1 VEELDMA
8 IERENA
14 ITFGGKTVTLIGQ
27 ELKVG
32 DIAPDFIVFS
42 EEFRPYSLNDD
53 IGSVRLISVISS
65 IDAAAGICNMQTR
78 RFNEEA
84 AKIENVEF
92 LSVSV
97 DLPFAL
103 SRWRKAAGLEK
114 VTMLSDHRELSFGEA
129 FGVAIKELRLL
140 AKAIFVLDKDNK
152 VTYVEYVTEATN
164 HPDYVKA
171 VAAVKNAAAQ

>member
-1 VEELDMA
+1 MEK
-8 IERENA
+8 ERENA
-14 ITFGGKTVTLIGQ
+14 ITFGGKPVTLIGQ

-32 DIAPDFIVFS
+32 DIAPDFIALS
-42 EEFRPYSLNDD
+42 EELQPYSLNDD
-53 IGSVRLISVISS
+53 KGSVRLISVISS
-65 IDAAAGICNMQTR
+65 IDAAAGICDLQTR

-84 AKIENVEF
+84 VKMENIEF

-114 VTMLSDHRELSFGEA
+114 VKMLSDHRELSFGEA

-140 AKAIFVLDKDNK
+140 ARAIFVLDKDNK
-152 VTYVEYVTEATN
+152 ITYVEYVPEATN
-164 HPDYVKA
+164 HPNYDKA
-171 VAAVKNAAAQ
+171 IAAMKEAVGQPT